1 MQVKYY
7 ARACGRVQGVG
18 FRYFV
23 QYSAVALQIGGWVRN
38 CEDGSVQMLLQGEEE
53 AVQLLLQRIREGTVW
68 IQVENLTVQYPD
80 NDTVPQSGNFR
91 SAIKSKI
98 LPQRRKVHAF
108 AESCGQ
114 ILLSFGQCRYTNR
127 LRIMV

>member
-1 MQVKYY
+1 MRISCY
-7 ARACGRVQGVG
+7 AQASGRVQGVG

-23 QYSAVALQIGGWVRN
+23 LREATQRGIGGWVRN

-80 NDTVPQSGNFR
+80 NDTVPQERDFS
-91 SAIKSKI
+91 I
-98 LPQRRKVHAF
+98 
-108 AESCGQ
+108 
-114 ILLSFGQCRYTNR
+114 RY
-127 LRIMV
+127 